1 MKKLLTL
8 LLFVLVGNATFAQY
22 DQKARDVLDAM
33 SAKYKK
39 IPAYKASITSAL
51 INEVDGINE
60 EFEGEITVMGDMYK
74 LELDEQ
80 VVINNGNTVWTYLP
94 DVNEVNI
101 DTYDPAEDEISPS
114 KIYTAY
120 QDGYKYVYVGD
131 EACQTGGGT
140 CAVID
145 LVPNDKDAQFFKIK
159 LFINKSDYSLK
170 SWTMFDKTGN
180 KYKYTIKNFK
190 SNINVKPSF
199 FTFDATKYPGVEVID
214 LR

>member
-1 MKKLLTL
+1 MKKLAAL
-8 LLFVLVGNATFAQY
+8 LMLVFAGNLAFAQY
-22 DQKARDVLDAM
+22 DQKAKEVLDAM

-39 IPAYKASITSAL
+39 IPAYKASITSAM

-60 EFEGEITVMGDMYK
+60 EFGGDITVMGDMYK
-74 LELDEQ
+74 LALEEQ

-101 DTYDPAEDEISPS
+101 DTYDPDEDEISPS

-120 QDGYKYVYVGD
+120 QSGYKYLYVGD
-131 EACQTGGGT
+131 ESCSGGT

-159 LFINKSDYSLK
+159 LFIDKSDYSLK

-180 KYKYTIKNFK
+180 KYKYSIKNFN
-190 SNINVKPSF
+190 SNINIKPSF
-199 FTFDATKYPGVEVID
+199 FTFDASKYPNVEVID

>member
-1 MKKLLTL
+1 MKKLTAL
-8 LLFVLVGNATFAQY
+8 LMLVFVGSMAFAQY
-22 DQKARDVLDAM
+22 DQKAKDVLDAM

-39 IPAYKASITSAL
+39 IPAYKASITSSM

-60 EFEGEITVMGDMYK
+60 EFGGDITVMGDMYK
-74 LELDEQ
+74 LTLEEQ

-101 DTYDPAEDEISPS
+101 DTYDPDEDEISPS

-120 QDGYKYVYVGD
+120 QSGYKYLYVGD
-131 EACQTGGGT
+131 ESCNGGN

-159 LFINKSDYSLK
+159 LFIDKKDYSLK

-180 KYKYTIKNFK
+180 KYKYSIKNFN
-190 SNINVKPSF
+190 SNINIKPSF
-199 FTFDATKYPGVEVID
+199 FSFDASKYPGVEVID

>member
-1 MKKLLTL
+1 MKNFIL
-8 LLFVLVGNATFAQY
+8 LLIFALVGYSAFGQY
-22 DQKARDVLDAM
+22 DEKARQVLDAM

-39 IPAYKASITSAL
+39 IPAYRADITSAL

-60 EFEGEITVMGDMYK
+60 KFEGKITVMGDMYK
-74 LELDEQ
+74 LEMDEQ

-101 DTYDPAEDEISPS
+101 DTYNPSDDEISPS

-120 QDGYKYVYVGD
+120 QEGYKYLYIGD
-131 EACQTGGGT
+131 ESCDGGK

-145 LVPNDKDAQFFKIK
+145 LVPNDRDAQFFKIK
-159 LFINKSDYSLK
+159 LFIDKNDYSLK

-180 KYKYTIKNFK
+180 QYKYTIRDFNA
-190 SNINVKPSF
+190 NINVDKSF
-199 FTFDATKYPGVEVID
+199 FSFDPSKYPGVEIID